1 MANSDMVDVNGVK
14 TAIASNVAAQEYTGA
29 ALNGALYSGGVS
41 LEWRLPRGMS
51 VTTSASGATY
61 NTTDPIVWTGTD
73 WNGDAAT
80 ASQILTAAG
89 GGETLCAPEGLM
101 TCTKINVPA
110 QLGGGGQFEFGVRD
124 LVLDARGDRG
134 NFLIRGRQ
142 IRHGSKGDIL
152 VGYDGD
158 DISIIATVP
167 DSKYRDLL
175 SGEISEHHDVTF
187 IRVYGVAAPADGF
200 KFVDPP
206 LYSYTTSD
214 PITVYF

>member
-1 MANSDMVDVNGVK
+1 MPNPRNPGFRSITMASSAMVDDNGIK
-14 TAIASNVAAQEYTGA
+14 TAVATNVAAQAYSAA
-29 ALNGALYSGGVS
+29 ALNGALYSPAGTPT
-41 LEWRLPRGMS
+41 EWRLPRSIS

-61 NTTDPIVWTGTD
+61 NTTDAITFTGTD
-73 WNGDAAT
+73 WAGDALT
-80 ASQILTAAG
+80 DTITLTAAG
-89 GGETLCAPEGLM
+89 GGEVLSTSSGFMTVTL
-101 TCTKINVPA
+101 INVPA

-187 IRVYGVAAPADGF
+187 IRVYGVAATD
-200 KFVDPP
+200 
-206 LYSYTTSD
+206 SD